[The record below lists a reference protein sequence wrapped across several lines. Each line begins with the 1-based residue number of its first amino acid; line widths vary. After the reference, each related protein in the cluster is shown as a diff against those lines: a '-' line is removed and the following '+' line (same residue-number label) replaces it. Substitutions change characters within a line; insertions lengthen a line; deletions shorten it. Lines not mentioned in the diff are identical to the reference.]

1 MFCARVAV
9 KVVEGPSVSTGSRS
23 TSRLGRPRAWNSQ
36 PRLVCSNDLRYAEE
50 LVTEVR
56 RAMMDLHGSKS
67 ILAFAWDVYYI
78 GRNYETTG
86 PKDRPTWRRREAAP
100 ARGIV
105 QVDAGVGAL
114 LLH

>member
-1 MFCARVAV
+1 M
-9 KVVEGPSVSTGSRS
+9 
-23 TSRLGRPRAWNSQ
+23 
-36 PRLVCSNDLRYAEE
+36 RYAEE

-86 PKDRPTWRRREAAP
+86 PKDRPTSDMAAATSAP
-100 ARGIV
+100 ATGLCASGSGGGGFSV
-105 QVDAGVGAL
+105 TLAGESV
-114 LLH
+114 